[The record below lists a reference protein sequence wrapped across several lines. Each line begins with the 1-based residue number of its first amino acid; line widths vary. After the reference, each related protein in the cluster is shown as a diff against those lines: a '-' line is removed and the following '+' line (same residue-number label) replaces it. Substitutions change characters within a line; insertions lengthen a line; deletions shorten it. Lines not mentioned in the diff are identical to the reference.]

1 MTPVARQE
9 MVLSGAR
16 VLRRQVDRQNR
27 WADVTLWTGAGILTL
42 LVLAAVFASV
52 IAPYPPNTQHLTEG
66 FLHPSTSHLF
76 GTDAFGRDIFSRAL
90 YGLRVDLL
98 LGLVATYVPLV
109 IGMALGAIAGYYRGW
124 RETVIMRVTDVTI
137 ALPFIVLILAIV
149 AIVGPGLTG
158 VYIGEIA
165 VSWALYARLTR
176 AEMLVQREQQFIV
189 AAQALGYST
198 PRIIFKHALP
208 HLIRPNLVFS
218 MADIVLNILV
228 LASLSFLGVGVQP
241 PTPELGA
248 MIAEGGQYLLSAWWI
263 ATLPGLV
270 LVILGSGFS
279 LVGDAL
285 ADRFGRR
292 LELPR

>member
-1 MTPVARQE
+1 MSQAARQE
-9 MVLSGAR
+9 IVLAGAR
-16 VLRRQVDRQNR
+16 ALRRQVDRQNR
-27 WADVTLWTGAGILTL
+27 WADLTLWAGAGILAV

-52 IAPYPPNTQHLTEG
+52 IAPYQPDTQHLTEG
-66 FLHPSTSHLF
+66 FLHPSGAHLF

-98 LGLVATYVPLV
+98 LGIIATYVPLV
-109 IGMALGAIAGYYRGW
+109 VGMALGAVAGYYRGW
-124 RETVIMRVTDVTI
+124 PETVIMRLTDVTI

-176 AEMLVQREQQFIV
+176 AEMLVLREKQFIV

-198 PRIIFKHALP
+198 PRILFKHALP
-208 HLIRPNLVFS
+208 HLVRPNLVFS

-270 LVILGSGFS
+270 LVLLGSGFS
-279 LVGDAL
+279 LIGDAL
-285 ADRFGRR
+285 ADRFGQR

>member
-1 MTPVARQE
+1 MSQAARQE
-9 MVLSGAR
+9 VVLAGAR
-16 VLRRQVDRQNR
+16 ALRRQVDRQNR
-27 WADVTLWTGAGILTL
+27 WADLTLWAGASILAL

-52 IAPYPPNTQHLTEG
+52 IAPYQPDTQHLTES

-98 LGLVATYVPLV
+98 LGITATYVPLV
-109 IGMALGAIAGYYRGW
+109 IGMALGAVAGYYRGW
-124 RETVIMRVTDVTI
+124 PETVIMRLTDVTI

-176 AEMLVQREQQFIV
+176 AEMLVLREKQFIV

-198 PRIIFKHALP
+198 PRILFKHALP

-248 MIAEGGQYLLSAWWI
+248 MIAEGGQYLLSAWWL

-270 LVILGSGFS
+270 LVLLGSGFS
-279 LVGDAL
+279 LIGDAL
-285 ADRFGRR
+285 ADRFGQR

>member
-1 MTPVARQE
+1 MSQAARQE
-9 MVLSGAR
+9 VVLAGAR
-16 VLRRQVDRQNR
+16 ALRRQVERQNR
-27 WADVTLWTGAGILTL
+27 WADLTLWAGAAILVA

-52 IAPYPPNTQHLTEG
+52 IAPYKPDTQHLTES

-98 LGLVATYVPLV
+98 LGITATYVPLV
-109 IGMALGAIAGYYRGW
+109 IGMALGAVAGYYRGW
-124 RETVIMRVTDVTI
+124 RETVIMRLTDVTI

-176 AEMLVQREQQFIV
+176 AEMLVLREKQFIV

-198 PRIIFKHALP
+198 PRILFKHALP
-208 HLIRPNLVFS
+208 HLVRPNLVFS

-270 LVILGSGFS
+270 LVLLGSGFS
-279 LVGDAL
+279 LIGDAL
-285 ADRFGRR
+285 ADRFGQR